1 MFADRSM
8 EAPAHP
14 TSPRNPLLKEIRQ
27 AIDRGTLTKSGLCV
41 AETFHLLEEAVRSG
55 SSIDTVLAAE
65 SVRTAVERH
74 IGRLSGIRLITLSDE
89 LFATVS
95 ATETSQGVMALVRP
109 PSWDL
114 DTVFRGQS
122 LVVILDGVQDPGNA
136 GTIVRAA
143 EAFGASGAIFLKGS
157 VNPWNPKAVRASAG
171 SIFRLPLMAGLEAP
185 LVVAALAQR
194 RTDIYAAVPKA
205 EIPVDGVDLRRR
217 CALVIGSEGRGVG
230 PQLSA
235 VAAGVRIPTAAVE
248 SLNAA
253 VAAGVLL
260 YEASR
265 QRRLT
270 E

>member
-8 EAPAHP
+8 EAPSHL
-14 TSPRNPLLKEIRQ
+14 TSPRNPLLKDIRH
-27 AIDRGTLTKSGLCV
+27 AIDRGTLTRSGLCV

-55 SSIDTVLAAE
+55 SNIDTVLAAE
-65 SVRTAVERH
+65 SVWSTVERRV
-74 IGRLSGIRLITLSDE
+74 GGLRGLRLVALPDD
-89 LFATVS
+89 LFATLS
-95 ATETSQGVMALVRP
+95 STETSQGVMTLVRP
-109 PSWDL
+109 ASWDL
-114 DTVFRGQS
+114 DAIFRGQS

-136 GTIVRAA
+136 GTILRAA
-143 EAFGASGAIFLKGS
+143 EAFGATGVVVLKGS

-171 SIFRLPLMAGLEAP
+171 SVFRLPLIAGLDTTLA
-185 LVVAALAQR
+185 LAALTQR
-194 RTDIYAAVPKA
+194 RTDIYAAMPRA
-205 EIPVDGVDLRRR
+205 DQPIDAVDLRRR

-230 PQLSA
+230 PQF
-235 VAAGVRIPTAAVE
+235 AAAATAVRIPTAAVE

-265 QRRLT
+265 QRRVS

>member
-8 EAPAHP
+8 EAPAHL
-14 TSPRNPLLKEIRQ
+14 TSPRNPLLKEIRV

-55 SSIDTVLAAE
+55 CAIDTVLAAE
-65 SVRTAVERH
+65 SVCSTVERR
-74 IGRLSGIRLITLSDE
+74 IGGLRGLKLIALADD
-89 LFATVS
+89 LFASLS
-95 ATETSQGVMALVRP
+95 ATETSQGVMTLVRP

-114 DTVFRGQS
+114 DSVFRGQS
-122 LVVILDGVQDPGNA
+122 LVIVLDGVQDPGNA
-136 GTIVRAA
+136 GTILRAA
-143 EAFGASGAIFLKGS
+143 EAFGATGAIVLKGS

-171 SIFRLPLMAGLEAP
+171 SVFRLPLIAGLDGP
-185 LVVAALAQR
+185 LVLAALTQR
-194 RTDIYAAVPKA
+194 RTDIYAAMPRA
-205 EIPVDGVDLRRR
+205 ENPIDTVDLRRR

-230 PQLSA
+230 PQFT
-235 VAAGVRIPTAAVE
+235 AAATPVRIPTASVE

-265 QRRLT
+265 QRRVAG
-270 E
+270 